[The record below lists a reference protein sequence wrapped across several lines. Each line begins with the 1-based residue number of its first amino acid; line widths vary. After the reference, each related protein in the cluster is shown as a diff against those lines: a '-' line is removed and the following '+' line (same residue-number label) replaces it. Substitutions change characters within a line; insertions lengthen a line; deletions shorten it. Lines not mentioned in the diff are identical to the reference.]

1 MNKNKVIR
9 FIVGFLV
16 YSILYLG
23 VSYLFKISSMCF
35 EDLNDWDCLKTTLF
49 QTAFFGFF
57 MMIFD
62 FFILKK
68 FIGKKGID
76 KQ

>member
-1 MNKNKVIR
+1 
-9 FIVGFLV
+9 
-16 YSILYLG
+16 
-23 VSYLFKISSMCF
+23 MCF

-49 QTAFFGFF
+49 QTVFFGIF